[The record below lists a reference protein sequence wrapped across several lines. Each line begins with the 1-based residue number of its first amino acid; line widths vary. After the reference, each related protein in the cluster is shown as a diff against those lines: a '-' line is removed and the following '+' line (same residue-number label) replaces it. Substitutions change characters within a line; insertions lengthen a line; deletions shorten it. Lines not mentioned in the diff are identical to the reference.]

1 MKHLYITSVER
12 YSGKTAT
19 CLALGK
25 HLQAAGYK
33 VGYLKPL
40 SLQPWR
46 VAGEIADEDADF
58 VKKTLGLTADV
69 WELSPVV
76 LTPSFLRV
84 HLVSSQHHEEAD
96 GVLMGKV
103 LEAVE
108 ILSKDKDIMILEG
121 GGSLREGYL
130 VGLPT
135 PAVAAAIG
143 GSVLV
148 LVKYRDEVR
157 VLDDALTAQ
166 SRLGDLLAGVII
178 NRVPSQASG
187 FVNDVAIPF
196 LENRGIPVLGVLPEV
211 ATLAALTVA
220 ELVKVLKAEVVTECY
235 APDALVETLTVGA
248 MTTDAALRRF
258 RKQTNKAVITGGDRT
273 DIQLA
278 ALETSTTCL
287 VLTGNLSPSP
297 LVVKQAD
304 EFGVCILLVRS
315 NTMETIEAIES
326 VFGKSR
332 LGQPVKLQQF
342 EALLETHM
350 DYRRLYQH
358 LGLKRAE

>member
-19 CLALGK
+19 CLAIGK
-25 HLQAAGYK
+25 HLQADGYK

-58 VKKTLGLTADV
+58 VKKNLGLTADV

-84 HLVSSQHHEEAD
+84 HLVSPRLHQVD
-96 GVLMGKV
+96 GELMGKV
-103 LEAVE
+103 VEAVE
-108 ILSKDKDIMILEG
+108 YLSEGKDVLILEG

-143 GSVLV
+143 GSVLAI
-148 LVKYRDEVR
+148 VKYRDEVR

-166 SRLGDLLAGVII
+166 HRLGDLLCGVII
-178 NRVPSQASG
+178 NRVPPQASG
-187 FVNDVAIPF
+187 FVNDTAIPF
-196 LENRGIPVLGVLPEV
+196 LENRGIPVLGVLPEL
-211 ATLAALTVA
+211 ASLAALTVA
-220 ELVKVLKAEVVTECY
+220 ELVKVLNAEVVTECY

-304 EFGVCILLVRS
+304 EFDVCILLVRS

-326 VFGKSR
+326 VFGKTR

-342 EALLETHM
+342 EALLNTHL
-350 DYRRLYQH
+350 DYRRLYKNI
-358 LGLKRAE
+358 GLK